1 MLQKTKLP
9 YTRLFAFLLAVFV
22 AIGALFSSVKPV
34 HAADGTIDFHAGP
47 SIAYGDYF
55 TSRMTFDGSNTAYCV
70 EPLKRT
76 PPSGTYSYDLL
87 EKTSPLRKAL
97 YYLNGGYGY
106 DTVTKE
112 KYFQGWSDD
121 NAYVI
126 GHLAVA
132 YIYAGNTGD
141 TGAFHGAPQSFIDK
155 TLEVVQGISDCLLHQ
170 GKFSCFS

>member
-1 MLQKTKLP
+1 MLQKQNYHIPACLP
-9 YTRLFAFLLAVFV
+9 FLLAVFV

-87 EKTSPLRKAL
+87 KKLPLFVKL
-97 YYLNGGYGY
+97 F
-106 DTVTKE
+106 TT
-112 KYFQGWSDD
+112 
-121 NAYVI
+121 
-126 GHLAVA
+126 
-132 YIYAGNTGD
+132 
-141 TGAFHGAPQSFIDK
+141 
-155 TLEVVQGISDCLLHQ
+155 
-170 GKFSCFS
+170 

>member
-22 AIGALFSSVKPV
+22 AIGALFSSGQGKIC

-87 EKTSPLRKAL
+87 EKTFLFVKL
-97 YYLNGGYGY
+97 F
-106 DTVTKE
+106 TT
-112 KYFQGWSDD
+112 
-121 NAYVI
+121 
-126 GHLAVA
+126 
-132 YIYAGNTGD
+132 
-141 TGAFHGAPQSFIDK
+141 
-155 TLEVVQGISDCLLHQ
+155 
-170 GKFSCFS
+170 

>member
-9 YTRLFAFLLAVFV
+9 YTRLFAFQLAVFV

-97 YYLNGGYGY
+97 RGTMESTSISRISSIDICNSQMSDNISIVIAPALEIFLLCYGII
-106 DTVTKE
+106 
-112 KYFQGWSDD
+112 S
-121 NAYVI
+121 
-126 GHLAVA
+126 VA
-132 YIYAGNTGD
+132 AI
-141 TGAFHGAPQSFIDK
+141 
-155 TLEVVQGISDCLLHQ
+155 
-170 GKFSCFS
+170 

>member
-87 EKTSPLRKAL
+87 EKLPLFVKL
-97 YYLNGGYGY
+97 F
-106 DTVTKE
+106 TT
-112 KYFQGWSDD
+112 
-121 NAYVI
+121 
-126 GHLAVA
+126 
-132 YIYAGNTGD
+132 
-141 TGAFHGAPQSFIDK
+141 
-155 TLEVVQGISDCLLHQ
+155 
-170 GKFSCFS
+170 